1 MLVGDPS
8 SESKAQAGSALFLM
22 LRPLSAK
29 EAVEDAGQILFGD
42 SNASIPYGHDYAILA
57 HFALE
62 TDPPPG
68 RRVATS
74 IVDEYPE
81 HAFNKVDVC
90 QNPEWLL
97 LAFKLKVE

>member
-1 MLVGDPS
+1 MLLGDPS

-22 LRPLSAK
+22 LRLMSAE
-29 EAVEDAGQILFGD
+29 EAVEDAWQILFGD
-42 SNASIPYGHDYAILA
+42 SSAAIPYGHDYAILA

-62 TDPPPG
+62 TDPPSG
-68 RRVATS
+68 RRVATGV
-74 IVDEYPE
+74 VDEYPE
-81 HAFNKVDVC
+81 QALNEVEVG